1 MTLWRQFQSYD
12 DHFEISKIKSY
23 YSQVKDSAEAE
34 SILSEI
40 DSELAS
46 TMNSF
51 ETQREEAI
59 SEIQKR
65 RRKKRREKLDQ
76 MKLENCSGQ
85 FSN

>member
-1 MTLWRQFQSYD
+1 MGDRCWRPHNVGDKTKPFC
-12 DHFEISKIKSY
+12 
-23 YSQVKDSAEAE
+23 SQVSNSAEAE
-34 SILSEI
+34 TILSEI

-76 MKLENCSGQ
+76 MKLENCSGE

>member
-1 MTLWRQFQSYD
+1 MGAMFFT
-12 DHFEISKIKSY
+12 ISKIKPFH
-23 YSQVKDSAEAE
+23 SQVKDSAEAE

-46 TMNSF
+46 VMNSF

-85 FSN
+85 FLN